1 MKIGCFAFVTRLSST
16 LILLTSIAFSA
27 VASKAA
33 AAEVMMFA
41 AASTQP
47 PLEKIASQ
55 YERATGDKVVFS
67 FGSSSVLAR
76 QIVAG
81 APAELFLS
89 ADSASMAKVQ
99 EAGLIDASDVRAFLF
114 NRLAVVVPAHSENV
128 PANVDDL
135 LRLDSIAT
143 GDPVSVPLGK
153 YVQTWLTNVHQWDQL
168 KDKIV
173 PALDARAAVKQVE
186 TGAADAGIVYASDL
200 KSSHGLKLAFLAP
213 ASESPS
219 IVYPLAVL
227 RAAGGGPADDFAKY
241 LQGPEAFAIFRKFGF
256 GVVIK

>member
-1 MKIGCFAFVTRLSST
+1 MKVDCFAFVARFGST
-16 LILLTSIAFSA
+16 LILLTTIAFSA
-27 VASKAA
+27 VAGEAT

-55 YERATGDKVVFS
+55 YERTGGDKVVFS

-89 ADSASMAKVQ
+89 ADSASIARVQ
-99 EAGLIDASDVRAFLF
+99 EAGLIDASDMRSFLF
-114 NRLAVVVPAHSENV
+114 NRLAVVVPVHSENV
-128 PANVDDL
+128 PRNVDDL
-135 LRLDSIAT
+135 RNLDSIAT
-143 GDPVSVPLGK
+143 GDPVSVPLGI
-153 YVQTWLTNVHQWDQL
+153 YVRTWLTNIHQWDAL

-200 KSSHGLKLAFLAP
+200 KSSPGLKLAFLAP
-213 ASESPS
+213 ASESPA